1 MSSPL
6 LPLAAGFLLIVLRC
20 ASLFVVVPLYG
31 LPAIPM
37 RIRMVAAFSVSTV
50 VFMGAGAPGFAA
62 WAELDRVFLAAL
74 TETFLGLAVGMVAR
88 LVLDA
93 ASAAG
98 SAIGVSMSLSMG
110 ATYDPIHG
118 TESPAVAQL
127 LSLAALGLA
136 VAAGIHREA
145 IAWLCRSVVD
155 IPPGAPYAFEPL
167 AARVVGQGAE
177 AMALA
182 VRLAFPVLSA
192 ITIGHLV
199 LGLIN
204 RTIPQ
209 MGIGNIGF
217 ALAILAGLGALYLT
231 APAAARIVAEAA
243 RTAFAGG

>member
-1 MSSPL
+1 VSSPL

-31 LPAIPM
+31 MPAIPM
-37 RIRMVAAFSVSTV
+37 RIRMAAALSVSTV

-62 WAELDRVFLAAL
+62 WDQADRVLLAAV

-93 ASAAG
+93 AAAAG
-98 SAIGVSMSLSMG
+98 SAIGVCMSLSMS
-110 ATYDPIHG
+110 ATYDPVHG
-118 TESPAVAQL
+118 SESPAVAQM
-127 LSLAALGLA
+127 LSLTALAFA

-145 IAWLCRSVVD
+145 IAWLCRSVIDV
-155 IPPGAPYAFEPL
+155 PPGAPYAMGPL

-182 VRLAFPVLSA
+182 IRLAFPVLSA
-192 ITIGHLV
+192 VTIGHLT
-199 LGLIN
+199 LGLLN

-209 MGIGNIGF
+209 LGISNVGF
-217 ALAILAGLGALYLT
+217 AVAILAGMGSLYLA
-231 APAAARIVAEAA
+231 APAAARLVAEAA
-243 RTAFAGG
+243 RSAFASG

>member
-1 MSSPL
+1 LNSPL

-37 RIRMVAAFSVSTV
+37 RVRMAAALSVSTV

-62 WAELDRVFLAAL
+62 WDHADRVLVAAL

-93 ASAAG
+93 AAAAG

-118 TESPAVAQL
+118 SESPAVAQV
-127 LSLAALGLA
+127 LSLTALGFA
-136 VAAGIHREA
+136 VAAGIHREV
-145 IAWLCRSVVD
+145 IAWLCRSVID

-192 ITIGHLV
+192 VTIGHLT
-199 LGLIN
+199 LGLLN

-209 MGIGNIGF
+209 MGIANIGF
-217 ALAILAGLGALYLT
+217 ALAILAGLGSLYLA

-243 RTAFAGG
+243 RAALAGG